1 MSALVADHSSRP
13 GFARRLRMTE
23 VLRHPG
29 VTAYSR
35 HPGVTE
41 VLRHPGM
48 ISPQPNNVILRCE
61 RSEPRRMQFCRA
73 LHAKGDLP

>member
-1 MSALVADHSSRP
+1 MSALVADHPSRP

-35 HPGVTE
+35 HPG
-41 VLRHPGM
+41 M

-61 RSEPRRMQFCRA
+61 RGEPRRMQFCRA